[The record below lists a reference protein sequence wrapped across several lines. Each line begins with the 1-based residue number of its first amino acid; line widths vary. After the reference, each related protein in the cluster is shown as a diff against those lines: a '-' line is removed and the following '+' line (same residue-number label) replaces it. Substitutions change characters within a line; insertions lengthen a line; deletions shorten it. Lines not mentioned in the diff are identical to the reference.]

1 MNNLAIDLSNSAIVT
16 ALNNKLDVDSLESR
30 IDKDTMRVNNDSKI
44 DVKEA
49 SFTTAGVARNIS
61 FLSVTQPVTVGASQP
76 M

>member
-1 MNNLAIDLSNSAIVT
+1 MSTLHVNLDNSAIAT
-16 ALNNKLDVDSLESR
+16 ALNNKLDMDSLESR

-49 SFTTAGVARNIS
+49 SFTTAGVAKNTS

>member
-1 MNNLAIDLSNSAIVT
+1 MSNLGINLSNSAIVT

-49 SFTTAGVARNIS
+49 SFTTAGVAKNTS
-61 FLSVTQPVTVGASQP
+61 FLSVTQPVNVGSSRP